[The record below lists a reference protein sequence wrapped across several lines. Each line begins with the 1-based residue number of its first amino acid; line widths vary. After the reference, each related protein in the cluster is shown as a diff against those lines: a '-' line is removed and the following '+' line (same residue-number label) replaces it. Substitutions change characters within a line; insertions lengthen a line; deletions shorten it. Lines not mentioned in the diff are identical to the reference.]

1 MVGPCHH
8 RRCRRIHNQVAIELP
23 RIPALPSP
31 ETHMYPISRTR
42 GTQHDGRYA
51 GFDESE
57 FTCRS
62 GGKPA
67 AIRHIKVRVAERE
80 LKRRKWASWLGSR

>member
-1 MVGPCHH
+1 M
-8 RRCRRIHNQVAIELP
+8 CRRVAQ
-23 RIPALPSP
+23 S
-31 ETHMYPISRTR
+31 
-42 GTQHDGRYA
+42 DGKYA

-67 AIRHIKVRVAERE
+67 AIRHIKVRVSSGE
-80 LKRRKWASWLGSR
+80 